1 MDVKQNAVVGL
12 NNFCEHSHKIKS
24 EEEKFKNAFCEM
36 VNGCFSVYQITV
48 SKKEELSFKEWN
60 GN

>member
-36 VNGCFSVYQITV
+36 VNGYFSVYQITV
-48 SKKEELSFKEWN
+48 SKKEELSFKE
-60 GN
+60 